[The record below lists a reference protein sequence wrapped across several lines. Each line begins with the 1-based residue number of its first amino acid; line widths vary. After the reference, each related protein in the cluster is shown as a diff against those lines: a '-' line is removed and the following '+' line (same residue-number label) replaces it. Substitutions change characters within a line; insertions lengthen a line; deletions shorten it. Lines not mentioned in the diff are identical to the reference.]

1 MDKEKRVS
9 EKRAAQSRKE
19 DAALNRV
26 LIWFGAAVVAE
37 LILLLLN
44 RYYINATTRPGE
56 IEFQGALLAAFP
68 TILGVTAGGF
78 VWCGCC
84 SGAGVG
90 KTLCFPDVSP
100 WRLVS

>member
-1 MDKEKRVS
+1 MS

-68 TILGVTAGGF
+68 TIRGASCS

>member
-78 VWCGCC
+78 VLCLVWLLFWRRG
-84 SGAGVG
+84 G
-90 KTLCFPDVSP
+90 KNIVLP
-100 WRLVS
+100 

>member
-44 RYYINATTRPGE
+44 RYYINATTRPGR
-56 IEFQGALLAAFP
+56 
-68 TILGVTAGGF
+68 
-78 VWCGCC
+78 
-84 SGAGVG
+84 
-90 KTLCFPDVSP
+90 D
-100 WRLVS
+100 